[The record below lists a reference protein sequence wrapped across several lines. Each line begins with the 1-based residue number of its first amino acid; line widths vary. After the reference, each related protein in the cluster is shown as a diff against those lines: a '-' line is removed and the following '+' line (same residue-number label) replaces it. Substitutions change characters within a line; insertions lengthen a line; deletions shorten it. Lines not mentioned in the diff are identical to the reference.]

1 MPSTTDQTL
10 QVSPIPAFNDNYIW
24 MIDNRK
30 EAVVVDPGD
39 AAPVLATLQKRSLKL
54 CAIVL
59 THRHEDHTGGIAR
72 LLEEYT
78 VPVYGP
84 RFDPVEKVTRLVQEG
99 DIVTIGEL
107 DNLQLS
113 VLDVP
118 GHTRGHIAYYAKKE
132 KWLFCGDML
141 FGAGCGR
148 IFEGTPEQML
158 TSLSKLAAL
167 PDDVQVFAGH
177 EYTLSNL
184 KFAREIEPDNKA
196 LADRIKED
204 VAKRNRRQPTLPST
218 IGLEKATNPFLR
230 ADREDVM
237 KRLVSLGRLKDKNP
251 VDAFAAMREWK
262 NSYV

>member
-1 MPSTTDQTL
+1 MPASPDQTL

-30 EAVVVDPGD
+30 QAAVIDPGD
-39 AAPVLATLQKRSLKL
+39 AAPVLSTLQKRSLTL
-54 CAIVL
+54 CAILL

-99 DIVTIGEL
+99 DVVTVPEL
-107 DNLQLS
+107 DRLALS
-113 VLDVP
+113 VIDVP
-118 GHTRGHIAYYAKKE
+118 GHTRGHIAYYAKKQ

-148 IFEGTPEQML
+148 MFEGTPDQML
-158 TSLSKLAAL
+158 ASLNKLAAL
-167 PDDVQVFAGH
+167 PDDVKVYAGH

-184 KFAREIEPDNKA
+184 KFAREIEPDNPA
-196 LADRIKED
+196 LAERITNEL
-204 VAKRNRRQPTLPST
+204 AKRNRRQPTLPST

-237 KRLVSLGRLKDKNP
+237 KRLEALGRLKNPNP
-251 VDAFAAMREWK
+251 VDAFAALREWK
-262 NSYV
+262 NHYV

>member
-10 QVSPIPAFNDNYIW
+10 SITPIPAFRDNYIW
-24 MIDNRK
+24 MIDNRTR
-30 EAVVVDPGD
+30 AVVVDPCEAG
-39 AAPVLATLQKRSLKL
+39 PVLSTLKKRSLKL
-54 CAIVL
+54 SAILL
-59 THRHEDHTGGIAR
+59 THRHEDHIGGVAR
-72 LLEEYT
+72 LLEEAD

-84 RFDPVEKVTRLVQEG
+84 RYDPIVSVTSPLQEG
-99 DIVTIGEL
+99 DIVTLPDL
-107 DNLQLS
+107 DNLALS

-118 GHTRGHIAYYAKKE
+118 GHTKGHIAYYANKE

-148 IFEGTPEQML
+148 LFEGTPEQML
-158 TSLSKLAAL
+158 ASLSKMAAL

-184 KFAREIEPDNKA
+184 KFAREIEPGNEAIVERARQD
-196 LADRIKED
+196 LT
-204 VAKRNRRQPTLPST
+204 KRNRGRPTLPST

-237 KRLVSLGRLKDKNP
+237 KRLEELGHLKNRNP
-251 VDAFAAMREWK
+251 VDCFAAMREWK
-262 NSYV
+262 NTYV

>member
-1 MPSTTDQTL
+1 MPSSSDQTL

-30 EAVVVDPGD
+30 EAVVVDPGE
-39 AAPVLATLQKRSLKL
+39 AGPVLATLQKRSLKL

-59 THRHEDHTGGIAR
+59 THRHEDHIGGVAR
-72 LLEEYT
+72 LLQEYS

-84 RFDPVEKVTRLVQEG
+84 RFDPVEKVTRAVQEG
-99 DIVTIGEL
+99 DIVTIPEL
-107 DNLQLS
+107 DGLQLA

-148 IFEGTPEQML
+148 MFEGSPEQML
-158 TSLSKLAAL
+158 ASLNKMAAL
-167 PDDVQVFAGH
+167 PDDVQVFSGH

-184 KFAREIEPDNKA
+184 KFAREIEPDSKA
-196 LADRIKED
+196 LAERIKAD
-204 VAKRNRRQPTLPST
+204 VAKRNRRQPALPST

-230 ADREDVM
+230 ADREEVM
-237 KRLVSLGRLKDKNP
+237 KRLESLGKLQDHDA
-251 VDAFAAMREWK
+251 VHAFAAMREWK
-262 NSYV
+262 NHYV